1 MQTTKKEYTSPKLTV
16 HGDVETVT
24 QANTGGFTQDNVRIT
39 VGGVPVF
46 GTS

>member
-1 MQTTKKEYTSPKLTV
+1 MTTKKEYTSPKLTV

-24 QANTGGFTQDNVRIT
+24 QANVNGMTQDNVRIT
-39 VGGVPVF
+39 NNGVAVF